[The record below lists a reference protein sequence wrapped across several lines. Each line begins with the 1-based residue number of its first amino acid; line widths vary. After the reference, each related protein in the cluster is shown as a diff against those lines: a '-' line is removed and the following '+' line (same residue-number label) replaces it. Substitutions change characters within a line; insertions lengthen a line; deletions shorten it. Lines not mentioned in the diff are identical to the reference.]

1 MVSFHLLI
9 FWVAFGNGL
18 QFAMEHR
25 HIGKDIGKTWYNI
38 SVNEPFFCHSNV
50 VNWVF
55 LFMIEEPTFK
65 DMFNIELSKK
75 TQDFMI

>member
-50 VNWVF
+50 EVTEGNLVR
-55 LFMIEEPTFK
+55 
-65 DMFNIELSKK
+65 FNSYFGGELGVLIY
-75 TQDFMI
+75 D